1 MKTIA
6 IKNFGSADELIE
18 LEMDQPIIKED
29 QVLIEVYAFSI
40 NPVDWKRRKGLMGGK
55 LPMILGG
62 DVSGVITEVGKN
74 VTHLKIGDRVFANA
88 SRTYAEFAR
97 ARASVT
103 VKIPDNLSF
112 VEAASIPLAGQTAWE
127 ALLEQ
132 GYLKSGDKVLI
143 HAGAGGVGSLAIQI
157 AKYFGAT
164 VASTASAKNKDFLIS
179 LGVDHFIDY
188 KTEDFEQTLDEID
201 LVLDPLGGE
210 IQEKSLHVL
219 KQNGRLVSLNQEP
232 NEDKLKELE
241 VTGTVFSMSPNGERL
256 HKLADLLANE
266 EIKPLVTQTYSF
278 TKEDVR
284 KAHEQIETGHTH
296 GKIVVKVKEG

>member
-6 IKNFGSADELIE
+6 IKNFGSADELVE
-18 LEMDQPIIKED
+18 LEMEQPTIKED
-29 QVLIEVYAFSI
+29 QVLIEVHAFSI

-62 DVSGVITEVGKN
+62 DVAGIVTKVGKN
-74 VTHLKIGDRVFANA
+74 VTHLKVGDKVFANA
-88 SRTYAEFAR
+88 SRTYAEYTR

-103 VKIPDNLSF
+103 VKMPKNLSF
-112 VEAASIPLAGQTAWE
+112 AEAASIPLAGQTAWE

-132 GYLKSGDKVLI
+132 GHLKNGDRVLI

-157 AKYFGAT
+157 AKHFGAN
-164 VASTASAKNKDFLIS
+164 VASTASGKNKDFLTA

-188 KTEDFEQTLDEID
+188 KTEDFEQTLNELD

-210 IQEKSLHVL
+210 TQEKSLHVL
-219 KQNGRLVSLNQEP
+219 KMNGRLVSLNQEP
-232 NEDKLKELE
+232 DEAKLKKLGI
-241 VTGTVFSMSPNGERL
+241 TGTVFSMSPTGERL
-256 HKLADLLANE
+256 QKLADLLANE

-278 TKEDVR
+278 TDEDIR
-284 KAHEQIETGHTH
+284 KAHEQIETGHTQ

>member
-6 IKNFGSADELIE
+6 IKNFGSADELVE
-18 LEMDQPIIKED
+18 LEMEQPTIKED
-29 QVLIEVYAFSI
+29 QVLIEVHAFSI

-62 DVSGVITEVGKN
+62 DVAGIVTKVGKN
-74 VTHLKIGDRVFANA
+74 VTHLKVGDKVFANA
-88 SRTYAEFAR
+88 SRTYAEYTI

-103 VKIPDNLSF
+103 VKMPNNLSF
-112 VEAASIPLAGQTAWE
+112 AEAASIPLAGQTAWE

-132 GYLKSGDKVLI
+132 GHLKNGDRVLI
-143 HAGAGGVGSLAIQI
+143 HAGSGGVGSLAIQI
-157 AKYFGAT
+157 AKHFRAN
-164 VASTASAKNKDFLIS
+164 VASTASGKNKDFLTA

-188 KTEDFEQTLDEID
+188 KTEDFEQTLNEID

-210 IQEKSLHVL
+210 TQEKSLHVL
-219 KQNGRLVSLNQEP
+219 KKNGRLVSLNQEP
-232 NEDKLKELE
+232 DEAKLKKLGI
-241 VTGTVFSMSPNGERL
+241 TGTVFSMSPTGERL
-256 HKLADLLANE
+256 QKLADLLANE

-278 TKEDVR
+278 TEEDVR
-284 KAHEQIETGHTH
+284 KVHEQIETGHTQ

>member
-6 IKNFGSADELIE
+6 IKNFGSADELVE
-18 LEMDQPIIKED
+18 LEMEQPTIKED
-29 QVLIEVYAFSI
+29 QVLIEVHAFSI

-62 DVSGVITEVGKN
+62 DVAGIVTKVGKN
-74 VTHLKIGDRVFANA
+74 VTHLKVGDKVFANA
-88 SRTYAEFAR
+88 SRSYAEYTR

-103 VKIPDNLSF
+103 VKMPNNLSF
-112 VEAASIPLAGQTAWE
+112 AEAASIPLAGQTAWE

-132 GYLKSGDKVLI
+132 GHLKNGDRVLI

-157 AKYFGAT
+157 AKHFRAN
-164 VASTASAKNKDFLIS
+164 VASTASGKNKDFLTA

-188 KTEDFEQTLDEID
+188 KTEDFEQTLNEID

-210 IQEKSLHVL
+210 TQEKSLHVL
-219 KQNGRLVSLNQEP
+219 KKNGRLVSLNQEP
-232 NEDKLKELE
+232 DEAKLKKLGI
-241 VTGTVFSMSPNGERL
+241 TGTVFSMSPTGERL
-256 HKLADLLANE
+256 QKLADLLANE

-278 TKEDVR
+278 TEEDIR
-284 KAHEQIETGHTH
+284 KAHEQIETGHTQ

>member
-6 IKNFGSADELIE
+6 IKNFGSSDELVE
-18 LEMDQPIIKED
+18 LEMEQPTIKED
-29 QVLIEVYAFSI
+29 QVLIDVHAFSI

-62 DVSGVITEVGKN
+62 DVAGIVTKVGKN
-74 VTHLKIGDRVFANA
+74 VTHLKVGDKVFANA
-88 SRTYAEFAR
+88 SRTYAEYTR
-97 ARASVT
+97 ARAIVT
-103 VKIPDNLSF
+103 VKMPSNLSF
-112 VEAASIPLAGQTAWE
+112 AEAASIPLAGQTAWE

-132 GYLKSGDKVLI
+132 GHLKSGDRVLI

-157 AKYFGAT
+157 AKHFGAT
-164 VASTASAKNKDFLIS
+164 VASTASGKNKDFLIS

-188 KTEDFEQTLDEID
+188 KTEDFEQTLNEID

-210 IQEKSLHVL
+210 TQEKSLHVL
-219 KQNGRLVSLNQEP
+219 KKNGRLVSLNQEP
-232 NEDKLKELE
+232 DEAKLKELE
-241 VTGTVFSMSPNGERL
+241 VTGTVFSMSPTGERL
-256 HKLADLLANE
+256 HKLADLLANK

-278 TKEDVR
+278 TEEDVR

-296 GKIVVKVKEG
+296 GKIVITIKEG